1 MSDMNVDSK
10 ALFQLNPSIAG
21 KDNCSLFLS
30 PPDRKVLDLPIECC
44 DEFSNEELL
53 LDIPSN
59 SSFPEAE
66 LLKVIP
72 NEESQSSCGI
82 SSYSNKQPMLK
93 L

>member
-1 MSDMNVDSK
+1 MSYMNVDSN
-10 ALFQLNPSIAG
+10 ALFQLNPSIVG
-21 KDNCSLFLS
+21 KENCSLFLS
-30 PPDRKVLDLPIECC
+30 PPDRKVLDIPIECC
-44 DEFSNEELL
+44 DDFSNEGLL

-82 SSYSNKQPMLK
+82 SSYSNNQPMLN